1 MSVLFNLAAFIVA
14 IGILVTFHEF
24 GHFWVARRL
33 GIRVL
38 RFSVG
43 FGKPLWKREL
53 GKDRVEVVIAAIP
66 LGGYVKMLDEREG
79 PVPEAERDRAFNRQP
94 VWKRMAVVAA
104 GPAANLLLAVFVYW
118 GMYMIGV
125 QGLRPVV
132 GEVLPQTPAAR
143 AGLQAGDEIL
153 AVGGRPTPTWQDVTL
168 DLLDEALA
176 HGTVRLDVR
185 RADTGPRTVTL
196 DVRDGQP
203 LLGDED
209 LMERLGLKPWR
220 PRLEPVIGKL
230 VEGGPAERSG
240 LRPGDRVVAV
250 EGEPLETWEQWVE
263 WVRAHPGQRLPVTVE
278 RDGTRRTIVL
288 DIGEAEE
295 EGRTIGRIGAYPRID
310 EEALAAMRVT
320 VRYGPLEALYRGAVK
335 TWDVTVLTFKVLWKL
350 VTGQASL
357 KNISGP
363 VTIAEYAGVSAA
375 IGVSAF
381 LGALG
386 LLSVSIGILNL
397 LPIPV
402 LDGGHLLFYV
412 VEVVK
417 GSPVSEATL
426 AIAQRVGFALLGA
439 LMVLALY
446 NDLIRILQ

>member
-1 MSVLFNLAAFIVA
+1 MSALFNLAAFIVA

-24 GHFWVARRL
+24 GHFWVARKL

-43 FGKPLWKREL
+43 FGRPLWKRVA
-53 GKDRVEVVIAAIP
+53 GADRVEYVIAAIP

-79 PVPEAERDRAFNRQP
+79 PVPEAERARAFNRQA
-94 VWKRMAVVAA
+94 VWKRMAVVTA
-104 GPAANLLLAVFVYW
+104 GPAANLLLAMLVYW

-125 QGLRPVV
+125 QGVRPVV
-132 GEVLPQTPAAR
+132 GEVPPDTPAA
-143 AGLQAGDEIL
+143 ASGLAVGDEI
-153 AVGGRPTPTWQDVTL
+153 VSIGGRRTPTWQDVTL
-168 DLLDEALA
+168 ALLDEALA
-176 HGTVRLDVR
+176 RGEVPLEVRKPDGTLQRLVMDVR
-185 RADTGPRTVTL
+185 EGE
-196 DVRDGQP
+196 P
-203 LLGDED
+203 LLADEN
-209 LMERLGLKPWR
+209 LMDRIGIEPWR
-220 PRLEPVIGKL
+220 PVLAPVLGEL

-250 EGEPLETWEQWVE
+250 DGERVETWSQWVE
-263 WVRAHPGQRLPVTVE
+263 WVRAHPGERHEVVVL
-278 RDGTRRTIVL
+278 RDGERVRVAL
-288 DIGEAEE
+288 QIGEAQEDD
-295 EGRTIGRIGAYPRID
+295 RVIGRIGAYPRLD
-310 EEALAAMRVT
+310 EAQIARMRVT

-335 TWDVTVLTFKVLWKL
+335 TWDVTVLTLKVLWKL

-375 IGVSAF
+375 IGLSAF

-412 VEVVK
+412 VEAVK
-417 GSPVSEATL
+417 GSPVSER
-426 AIAQRVGFALLGA
+426 AQEVAQQIGFTMLGA
-439 LMVLALY
+439 LMILALY